1 MKPIEITEQYET
13 THFDGDA
20 PLEQSETKDGMGI
33 DRSAKGIKGD
43 ERLGDL
49 AGTQN
54 SSWCVKQGLSNPG
67 TAFAGLFP

>member
-33 DRSAKGIKGD
+33 DQSAKGVKGD
-43 ERLGDL
+43 KHLGDPEFIMVCETRIL
-49 AGTQN
+49 HN
-54 SSWCVKQGLSNPG
+54 NLNI
-67 TAFAGLFP
+67 